1 MEAWCHQKAS
11 EVVLFC
17 VKCIRKPYYKPHT
30 LAGSGKD
37 STVWV
42 PFVCRMPPWK
52 YMESLESYG
61 MVAQLQTAAA
71 ASA

>member
-11 EVVLFC
+11 EVVLVC
-17 VKCIRKPYYKPHT
+17 VKCIRKPYYKPHK

-52 YMESLESYG
+52 YMESYG